1 MRIVFTGVCLAVV
14 ALVAAAAGT
23 AAPAD
28 SLPNPRLRPIGLPQ
42 LVFDWSEDA
51 CEPFQIPDLP
61 ARAFRDDRGRTQ
73 LLLSHFRSFRMVGPS
88 LDQLQVECDP
98 VMSSRLSSRPG
109 RFRDRE
115 WIASVYTVDGRKIW
129 ALVHDEYQ
137 GNRHPGRCPSGSYL
151 RCWYNAITLARSI
164 DGGRTY
170 RVVRGGRRL
179 VAAAPYRYLP
189 DLGPRGVFAPSNVVD
204 GPDGALYVL
213 ARIRDRGGR
222 RGTCLLRTEH
232 IARAGSWRAWNGE
245 GFAGRFSNPYLSRP
259 RPRIPCRPVGK
270 GLIAEMGESLTYN
283 TYLGEY
289 LLVGLAPPGRLSLG
303 PKKPGVYF
311 STSPDLVHW
320 SMRSLVLGVPTKQ
333 SFRCGQR
340 SPIAYPSLI
349 DPASPSP
356 TFAVSGQR
364 PFLYYTQM
372 RYRDCRITPER
383 DLVRMPLELVR

>member
-1 MRIVFTGVCLAVV
+1 MRTAFAAVCLA
-14 ALVAAAAGT
+14 ALALAAAVSGAP
-23 AAPAD
+23 APAD
-28 SLPNPRLRPIGLPQ
+28 SLAGPRLRPVAPPQ

-51 CEPFQIPDLP
+51 CEPSQIPDLP
-61 ARAFRDDRGRTQ
+61 TRAFRDESGRTQ

-88 LDQLQVECDP
+88 LDELHVECDP
-98 VMSSRLSSRPG
+98 VMSSRLSARPG

-115 WIASVYTVDGRKIW
+115 WIASLYTVDGREIW

-137 GNRHPGRCPSGSYL
+137 GNRHPGRCPSETYM
-151 RCWYNAITLARSI
+151 RCWYNAITLARST

-170 RVVRGGRRL
+170 RVVRGARRL
-179 VAAAPYRYLP
+179 VSAAPYRYRP
-189 DLGPRGVFAPSNVVD
+189 DVGPRGVFAPSNVVT
-204 GPDGALYVL
+204 GPDGAHYAL
-213 ARIRDRGGR
+213 ARIRDGAGR
-222 RGTCLLRTEH
+222 RGTCLLRTTR
-232 IARAGSWRAWNGE
+232 IGRAGSWRAWDGE
-245 GFAGRFSNPYLSRP
+245 GFGGRFSNPYRSRP

-283 TYLGEY
+283 TFLGEY
-289 LLVGLAPPGRLSLG
+289 LLVGLAPPGKLSLG

-320 SMRSLVLGVPTKQ
+320 SMRKLVLGVPTKQ

-349 DPASPSP
+349 DPDSGSR
-356 TFAVSGQR
+356 TFETSGR
-364 PFLYYTQM
+364 HVFLYYTQM

-383 DLVRMPLELVR
+383 DLVRMPLEVIP